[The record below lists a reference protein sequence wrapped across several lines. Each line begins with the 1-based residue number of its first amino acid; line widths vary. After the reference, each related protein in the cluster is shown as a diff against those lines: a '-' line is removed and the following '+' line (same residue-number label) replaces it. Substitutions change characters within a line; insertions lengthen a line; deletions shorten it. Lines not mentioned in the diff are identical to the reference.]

1 MSVRLEGDPRLV
13 TPVSRRDFL
22 RYGGATTLAIG
33 LGAELAM
40 KTTQIAQERLSFTP
54 SQLGVN
60 IHLAGIRHFKLDVKE
75 TVDTLFGL
83 PVDHVRIPLPLDEIF
98 IKEHG
103 SPVFST
109 RDQLI
114 EKALKEGKTIHL
126 QMGAKTIGYPE
137 VHLPFWLV
145 DRYNNDLRPDGVQ
158 IDKNPYVAE
167 QILKWLEVCS
177 KRYLPYIESGSVHV
191 ENEPFSEHLKVSRD
205 RFISQAFNKRELEV
219 VRSADPHKNTRSYV
233 QNLPIHPLDYLKA
246 RDFVFENYDTV
257 GLNIYPQ
264 YNETRLPNQVAEKL
278 LWTAVSCITNDARNR
293 GMDVSVTEQ
302 QVARWIS
309 SNYPFQEEKAKADIQ
324 KTQHIVRPKIM
335 MLWDAEQTVRNRD
348 HGDSR
353 QFDTLLAL
361 TQVA

>member
-1 MSVRLEGDPRLV
+1 MSVRLEGDPRL
-13 TPVSRRDFL
+13 TTQVSRRDL
-22 RYGGATTLAIG
+22 LQYAGATALALG
-33 LGAELAM
+33 LGTELAM
-40 KTTQIAQERLSFTP
+40 KTTQTAPERLSFSP

-60 IHLAGIRHFKLDVKE
+60 IHLAGIRHFQLDVKK
-75 TVDTLFGL
+75 TVDDLFRL
-83 PVDHVRIPLPLDEIF
+83 PIDHVRIPLPFDEIF

-103 SPVFST
+103 NPDFST

-114 EKALKEGKTIHL
+114 EKALKDGKTIHL

-145 DRYNNDLRPDGVQ
+145 DRYGENLKPDGVQ

-167 QILKWLEVCS
+167 QILQWLELCAE
-177 KRYLPYIESGSVHV
+177 RYLPHIEGGSVHV

-205 RFISQAFNKRELEV
+205 RFISQAFNKRELEI
-219 VRSADPHKNTRSYV
+219 VRSADPHKNTRSYI

-264 YNETRLPNQVAEKL
+264 YNETRFPNPVAERL
-278 LWTAVSCITNDARNR
+278 LWAVISYITNDSRSH

-302 QVARWIS
+302 QVAKWIS
-309 SNYPFQEEKAKADIQ
+309 SNYPFEEEKAETDIH
-324 KTQHIVRPKIM
+324 KTQQIVKPKIM

-353 QFDTLLAL
+353 QFDALLAL
-361 TQVA
+361 AQAA